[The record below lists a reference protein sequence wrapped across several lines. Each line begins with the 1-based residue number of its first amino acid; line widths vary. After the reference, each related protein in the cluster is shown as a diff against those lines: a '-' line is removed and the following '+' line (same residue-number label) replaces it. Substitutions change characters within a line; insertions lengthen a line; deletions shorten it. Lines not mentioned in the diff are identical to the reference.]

1 MSRVIQATGSSAC
14 ISTPNSSWEGPTTT
28 GRSPFLGFW
37 PRRRRFPGSLLELT
51 LSVKFICVAFRA
63 FEEHAA
69 AILPVSAAGRP
80 GAGSPTAPWW
90 LAFEAAYHAEEKVA
104 FEHISCASYLHAR
117 VSLGA
122 HMQCRGAH
130 SQGACQRRLGC
141 VHARVEP
148 ECLRCLAVLPAVLVR
163 AVPAAPSALPRHVQ
177 RVNECG
183 SELIF

>member
-37 PRRRRFPGSLLELT
+37 PQRRRFPGSLLELT

-104 FEHISCASYLHAR
+104 FEHISCASYLLAR

-122 HMQCRGAH
+122 HMQCGGAH
-130 SQGACQRRLGC
+130 SQGA
-141 VHARVEP
+141 
-148 ECLRCLAVLPAVLVR
+148 VR
-163 AVPAAPSALPRHVQ
+163 EDWGVFMQGWNPSASAAWLSCRLCSCGLSLPLPLHCQGMSSV
-177 RVNECG
+177 
-183 SELIF
+183 